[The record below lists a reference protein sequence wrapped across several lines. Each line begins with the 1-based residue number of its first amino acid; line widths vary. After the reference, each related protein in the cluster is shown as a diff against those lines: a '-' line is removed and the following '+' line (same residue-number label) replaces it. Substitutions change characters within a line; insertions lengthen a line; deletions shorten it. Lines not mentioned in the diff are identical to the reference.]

1 MSLMTGVGRAHLV
14 NGSGIVGRVALATVG
29 GYGIAALATA
39 FLSLTLPLSRSEAV
53 TTATL
58 LSFAVMA
65 GVVVLVFA
73 MRSLLRAAV
82 TVASVALGLGAGLWL
97 VAGSSFPVGGAP

>member
-1 MSLMTGVGRAHLV
+1 MSNTTSTSIRSGSRLVGGARIA
-14 NGSGIVGRVALATVG
+14 GRVALATGG
-29 GYGIAALATA
+29 GYGIAALVTA
-39 FLSLTLPLSRSEAV
+39 LLSLTLPLSRPEAV

-73 MRSLLRAAV
+73 MRSLLRA
-82 TVASVALGLGAGLWL
+82 TVMTAGAAIVIGGSLWL
-97 VAGSSFPVGGAP
+97 VASAGAGF